1 MINVFNHSDPE
12 NQVMQVS
19 GGLLVKDVTKVAI
32 CSMSYN
38 MATATVSAA
47 EISMKWGQGN
57 MKPGM
62 PWKDYIGA
70 SLPLGA
76 RLPKNSRGGIHP
88 F

>member
-1 MINVFNHSDPE
+1 MMINVFNHSEPE

-32 CSMSYN
+32 SFMSYN
-38 MATATVSAA
+38 TATVSAA

-62 PWKDYIGA
+62 PWKDCIGA
-70 SLPLGA
+70 SLPPGA
-76 RLPKNSRGGIHP
+76 RLPKNFRL
-88 F
+88 FAF